1 MLQKTSTSIRLLEL
15 LVKIL
20 GSTEDARIALHCSEK
35 EWDQWI
41 HGSEEPPWTVFERMV
56 DIVILYQSKEIQA
69 HHQAVQKLR
78 SALHPED

>member
-20 GSTEDARIALHCSEK
+20 GGTEEARIALHCSET

-56 DIVILYQSKEIQA
+56 DLVIQ
-69 HHQAVQKLR
+69 HQAQQIQGHREAIQRLR
-78 SALHPED
+78 TALHSRD

>member
-20 GSTEDARIALHCSEK
+20 GSAEEARVALHCSET

-69 HHQAVQKLR
+69 HREAVRNLR

>member
-1 MLQKTSTSIRLLEL
+1 VLQKTSTSIRLLEL

-20 GSTEDARIALHCSEK
+20 GSPEEVRIALHCSES

-69 HHQAVQKLR
+69 HRQAVQKLR
-78 SALHPED
+78 SALHTED